1 MDAKRLRALIKD
13 ERTSE
18 QIMSIGKRLAD
29 SMFHV
34 HGENVEILRE
44 AVCASFNLGATAGD
58 DPEIAVACTDA
69 HYHNHQ
75 GAIMNGMALIA
86 FTVGLIT
93 FVSLDKK
100 MEDLIEKGEL
110 ADYLDKLRK
119 EVENEN

>member
-1 MDAKRLRALIKD
+1 MDAKRLRALIRD
-13 ERTSE
+13 EKTSE
-18 QIMSIGKRLAD
+18 QIMSIGRRLTD

-34 HGENVEILRE
+34 HGENIQILRD
-44 AVCASFNLGATAGD
+44 AVCISFNLGAAAGD
-58 DPEIAVACTDA
+58 DPEITVACTDA

-100 MEDLIEKGEL
+100 MHDLIEKGEL
-110 ADYLDKLRK
+110 ADFIEELKK
-119 EVENEN
+119 EVENEG